1 MIDRSI
7 DVIIKCK
14 GKGKGF
20 FFYIRINSYLFFV
33 REKPLYD
40 PYQGKASIKLGHEN
54 TKQGINNI
62 APPDLSRLSSPRPR
76 GNHAKLN
83 RQLFFLFFNATPSQK
98 IVLFPVAP
106 LFVRVDYLV
115 KKMGMNNEI
124 IDRGSL
130 CQRKA

>member
-33 REKPLYD
+33 REKPVYD

-62 APPDLSRLSSPRPR
+62 APPDSS
-76 GNHAKLN
+76 
-83 RQLFFLFFNATPSQK
+83 QLTASKRDTTQSWIDNFFFFFLMQLHPK
-98 IVLFPVAP
+98 KLFCFRSL
-106 LFVRVDYLV
+106 LFSW
-115 KKMGMNNEI
+115 EWI
-124 IDRGSL
+124 I
-130 CQRKA
+130 

>member
-1 MIDRSI
+1 MRQHTITGLNYSSNFHMNQCRFSNRTALHNDRSI

-62 APPDLSRLSSPRPR
+62 APPDSS
-76 GNHAKLN
+76 
-83 RQLFFLFFNATPSQK
+83 QLTASKRDTTQS
-98 IVLFPVAP
+98 
-106 LFVRVDYLV
+106 
-115 KKMGMNNEI
+115 
-124 IDRGSL
+124 
-130 CQRKA
+130 

>member
-1 MIDRSI
+1 MSIFKSNRAAQCRSI

-76 GNHAKLN
+76 GI
-83 RQLFFLFFNATPSQK
+83 P
-98 IVLFPVAP
+98 
-106 LFVRVDYLV
+106 
-115 KKMGMNNEI
+115 
-124 IDRGSL
+124 
-130 CQRKA
+130 RKAESTAFFSFF